1 MRLRNLS
8 RQEAIQS
15 DKPRM
20 IPNDSSQEPT
30 TNMKHTT
37 TKLLRILSA
46 ALVAGITC
54 TAAFAAGEGW
64 THDFEAA
71 KKQAADEGKHLLLD
85 FTGSDWCA
93 PCAML
98 NKEVFS
104 QKEFVTAAK
113 EKYVLV
119 ELDYPQDNSKLSV
132 DTLKQNQQ
140 LQIAYAPAGYPTVI
154 LCEADGTPYAANS
167 GYVEGGPTK
176 FLELLTSLR
185 ERKGKLD
192 EQLAAASKLEGKAK
206 AQGIIDAL
214 NGTGLPPASFGN
226 FYKEQ
231 MDQVKAADPNDEIGY
246 FSGAEKDAKFNQL
259 STKLTELL
267 MNGKAKE
274 VVTQIDADIN
284 GLEGEQKQ
292 AMYLLKALACKET
305 FQFAEGLAALAEVEK
320 LGGGEEVKSGC
331 AALRTQ
337 LEGARDAFDQR
348 MKEMEKK

>member
-1 MRLRNLS
+1 
-8 RQEAIQS
+8 
-15 DKPRM
+15 
-20 IPNDSSQEPT
+20 
-30 TNMKHTT
+30 MKYNTI
-37 TKLLRILSA
+37 KLFRILSA
-46 ALVAGITC
+46 AVVASITC
-54 TAAFAAGEGW
+54 SSAFAAGEGW

-71 KKQAADEGKHLLLD
+71 KKQAATEGKHLLLD

-93 PCAML
+93 PCGML

-104 QKEFVTAAK
+104 QKEFITAAK

-119 ELDYPQDNSKLSV
+119 ELDFPQDNSKLSV

-140 LQIAYAPAGYPTVI
+140 LQASYAPAGYPTVM
-154 LCEADGTPYAANS
+154 LCEADGKPYAANS

-192 EQLAAASKLEGKAK
+192 EQLAAAGKLEGKAK

-214 NGTGLPPASFGN
+214 KMTGLPPASFGN

-231 MDQVKAADPNDEIGY
+231 MDQVKAADPKDEIGY
-246 FSGAEKDAKFNQL
+246 FSGAEKEAKFNQISGKL
-259 STKLTELL
+259 SELL
-267 MNGKAKE
+267 MSGKAKE
-274 VVTQIDADIN
+274 VVQQIDTNIN
-284 GLEGEQKQ
+284 NFDGEQKQ

-305 FQFAEGLAALAEVEK
+305 FQFAEGLAALDELEK
-320 LGGGEEVKSGC
+320 LGGVEEVKESI

-337 LEGARDAFDQR
+337 IEGARDAFEQH
-348 MKEMEKK
+348 MKETDKKN